1 MTDRSEKPVE
11 RPHIG
16 PREPL
21 PRSFKPL
28 WYLMLALALLV
39 AFVAGASYLVDMMV
53 YR

>member
-1 MTDRSEKPVE
+1 MTDTPEKPAA

-28 WYLMLALALLV
+28 WYLMLVLALLV
-39 AFVAGASYLVDMMV
+39 AFVAGASYIVDMMV